1 MTGEKDIFEII
12 TEYSVNERMD
22 NILLQ
27 NEEYREIQNKIEKQ
41 IEQFNEL
48 NLNSE
53 QRLVV
58 DRLIS
63 IHIESGALYGRMTYK
78 QGFRDCVS
86 LLQKLDLIKIE
97 SYNC

>member
-22 NILLQ
+22 NILLH

-41 IEQFNEL
+41 IEKFNEL

-86 LLQKLDLIKIE
+86 LLKKI
-97 SYNC
+97 NL

>member
-78 QGFRDCVS
+78 QGFRDCIS
-86 LLQKLDLIKIE
+86 LLQKVDLIKNRIL
-97 SYNC
+97 